1 MSDVFSRSSA
11 LLRTREGEHSLRRL
25 GEVVTM
31 NEEVGEVIRLGLR
44 SDMYTLGTPGHPRIR
59 KIWI

>member
-31 NEEVGEVIRLGLR
+31 NEEVGEVTRLGLR
-44 SDMYTLGTPGHPRIR
+44 SDMYASACQDILGSARYE
-59 KIWI
+59 